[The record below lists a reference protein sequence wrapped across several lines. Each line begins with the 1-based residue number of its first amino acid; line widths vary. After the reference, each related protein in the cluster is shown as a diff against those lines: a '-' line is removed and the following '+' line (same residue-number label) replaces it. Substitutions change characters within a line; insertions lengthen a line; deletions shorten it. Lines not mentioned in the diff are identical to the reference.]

1 MKRVFERIKNGLP
14 REIMSGFFA
23 MARTGNSGCKKLGL
37 VLLLGVIG
45 GFSFLPS
52 PCLGRSINDGLG
64 TTGFVW
70 LKAVSDAEV
79 SAAGECIAA
88 SDGSA
93 GILVHP
99 AAIVTGLSEG
109 TAKMSYVSHFVDTQ
123 YGSIGYAGKIK
134 DRYMGFRITYVNYGD
149 FVATNSTGDRTGSF
163 TAGDMGLSFT
173 MGKQAR
179 DDLKIGA
186 TVSYLTSKIQDYTA
200 QAATLD
206 LGAIY
211 APPFEGVTVGAMLM
225 NVGKV
230 LSGYS
235 SEYTDKLPLYLTVG
249 IRKKLQHSP
258 FTLMADVT
266 FPNDSDISYA
276 FGIEANIKDRFFLF
290 GGTRSRSDVDLMTE
304 KSKTDFSGVRTMGF
318 GLNLDRY
325 RFNYAYCPNSDLED
339 VHKITLSAH
348 IF

>member
-1 MKRVFERIKNGLP
+1 MKRVFMSIAGGFGKLFPGNIFAADFADKRRFKKILLSVLI
-14 REIMSGFFA
+14 IM
-23 MARTGNSGCKKLGL
+23 T
-37 VLLLGVIG
+37 G
-45 GFSFLPS
+45 GFSFCPATF
-52 PCLGRSINDGLG
+52 GRSINDGIG

-88 SDGSA
+88 RDGTA

-99 AAIVTGLSEG
+99 AAIVTGMDHG
-109 TAKMSYVSHFVDTQ
+109 TVKLSYVSHYVDTQ
-123 YGSIGYAGKIK
+123 YGSIGYANKIK
-134 DRYMGFRITYVNYGD
+134 DRYLGVRVTYVNYGD
-149 FVATNSTGDRTGSF
+149 FIATNSSGDRTGSF
-163 TAGDMGLSFT
+163 TAGDMGISFNI
-173 MGKQAR
+173 GKQPR
-179 DDLKIGA
+179 EDLKIGA
-186 TVSYLTSKIQDYTA
+186 TVSYLTSKIQDFTA

-211 APPFEGVTVGAMLM
+211 TPPFEGLTVGAMLM

-235 SEYTDKLPLYLTVG
+235 SSYTDKLPLFLTVG
-249 IRKKLQHSP
+249 FRKSLQHSP

-266 FPNDSDISYA
+266 FPNDSDISFA
-276 FGIEANIKDRFFLF
+276 FGVEANVNDRFFLY
-290 GGTRSRSDVDLMTE
+290 GGTRSRSDVDLLSQ
-304 KSKTDFSGVRTMGF
+304 KSKTNFSGVRTMGF

-325 RFNYAYCPNSDLED
+325 RFNYAYCPSSDLD
-339 VHKITLSAH
+339 NVHKITLSAQ

>member
-1 MKRVFERIKNGLP
+1 M
-14 REIMSGFFA
+14 
-23 MARTGNSGCKKLGL
+23 T
-37 VLLLGVIG
+37 G
-45 GFSFLPS
+45 GFSFCPATF
-52 PCLGRSINDGLG
+52 GRSINDGIG

-88 SDGSA
+88 RDGTA

-99 AAIVTGLSEG
+99 AAIVTGMDRG
-109 TAKMSYVSHFVDTQ
+109 TMKLSYVSHFVDTQ
-123 YGSIGYAGKIK
+123 YGSIGYANKIK
-134 DRYMGFRITYVNYGD
+134 DHYLGVRVTYVNYGD
-149 FVATNSTGDRTGSF
+149 FIATNSSGDRTGSF
-163 TAGDMGLSFT
+163 TAGDMGISFNI
-173 MGKQAR
+173 GKQPR
-179 DDLKIGA
+179 EDLKIGA
-186 TVSYLTSKIQDYTA
+186 TVSYLTSKIQDFTA

-211 APPFEGVTVGAMLM
+211 TPPFEGLTVGAMLM

-235 SEYTDKLPLYLTVG
+235 SSYTDKLPLYLTVG
-249 IRKKLQHSP
+249 VRKSLQHSP

-266 FPNDSDISYA
+266 FPNDSDISFA
-276 FGIEANIKDRFFLF
+276 FGVEANINDRFFLY
-290 GGTRSRSDVDLMTE
+290 GGTRSRSDVDLLSQ
-304 KSKTDFSGVRTMGF
+304 KSKTNFSGVRTMGF

-325 RFNYAYCPNSDLED
+325 RFNYAYYPNNDLD
-339 VHKITLSAH
+339 NVHKITLSAQ